1 MNMKPST
8 EKTWKVLDI
17 QVFMFSDLG
26 TNGMDVVYS
35 INRKGKHVRLTKIH
49 GASVTNLRTNP

>member
-1 MNMKPST
+1 MKPST
-8 EKTWKVLDI
+8 GKTWKVLDI